1 MTSGDPELHS
11 LAGAFVLDAV
21 MPAEHDRFSAH
32 LEHCGQCRSDVA
44 ELREASARLGAAQ
57 AVRPG
62 PELRGQVLRAIRQTS
77 QLAPTVAEPTAGRP
91 GRSRLVRTLLAAAA
105 AVVLAAGVAVGTHY
119 ADRSSARRP
128 AAMIQVVLNAP
139 DAVMRTAPVVSG
151 GMAVVVTSHRH
162 HMGVFMAHDLAVLP
176 RTRRYEVWL
185 MGPGGDRAAGM
196 LTVRQHGMISP
207 VLIGPMRHG
216 DMVAITVEPASG
228 SLHPTSAPLV
238 MIGPASH

>member
-1 MTSGDPELHS
+1 
-11 LAGAFVLDAV
+11 
-21 MPAEHDRFSAH
+21 
-32 LEHCGQCRSDVA
+32 
-44 ELREASARLGAAQ
+44 
-57 AVRPG
+57 
-62 PELRGQVLRAIRQTS
+62 
-77 QLAPTVAEPTAGRP
+77 
-91 GRSRLVRTLLAAAA
+91 
-105 AVVLAAGVAVGTHY
+105 
-119 ADRSSARRP
+119 
-128 AAMIQVVLNAP
+128 
-139 DAVMRTAPVVSG
+139 
-151 GMAVVVTSHRH
+151 
-162 HMGVFMAHDLAVLP
+162 MGVFMAHDLAVLP